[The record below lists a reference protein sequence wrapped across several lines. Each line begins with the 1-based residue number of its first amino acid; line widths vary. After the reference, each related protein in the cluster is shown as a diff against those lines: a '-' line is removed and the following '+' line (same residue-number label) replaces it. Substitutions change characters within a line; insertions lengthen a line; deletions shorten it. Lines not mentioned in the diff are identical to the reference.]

1 MCSTSR
7 IWYKDVLPFTAM
19 VMIECIIV
27 GGNTLFKS
35 SNASQPINSYVF
47 TTYVF
52 IVGFIF
58 LVPCAFFIIITRR
71 SNIPP
76 LKLSIVVKLFILSL
90 IGYFSQIFGYV
101 GIEYSSPT
109 LSSVMS
115 NLAPAFTFIL
125 AFLFRME
132 TLNLRSYSSQAKI
145 VGTVASISGALIATL
160 YNGTPSIVSSD
171 SSSLYWIV
179 GGILLASQN
188 FLLSFVL
195 VSQAQIMVLYP
206 VELMVVFVFGLS
218 GLIVAACAGLVMVRD
233 LDAWKLKPDMMMASI
248 IYMGISTGFL
258 SGLIQVWA
266 LRLKGPVYVA
276 MFKPFSIVVA
286 VVMGV
291 IFLGDS
297 LHVGSVV
304 GGIIISTGFYAVL
317 WGKAKEEGTTVHPYK
332 EAASS
337 LATQTT
343 PLLQTH
349 VLEEGWPTTTS
360 GSPPQIK
367 D

>member
-1 MCSTSR
+1 MGSASR
-7 IWYKDVLPFTAM
+7 ICYKDILPFASM
-19 VMIECIIV
+19 VLIECIIV

-35 SNASQPINSYVF
+35 ATSQDINSYVF

-52 IVGFIF
+52 IVGFMF
-58 LVPCAFFIIITRR
+58 LVPCAFIVFIRQRR
-71 SNIPP
+71 LNIPP
-76 LKLSIVVKLFILSL
+76 LKVSIVVKLFVLSL

-101 GIEYSSPT
+101 GIKYSSPT

-125 AFLFRME
+125 AFFFRME
-132 TLNLRSYSSQAKI
+132 KLNLRSNTSQAKI
-145 VGTVASISGALIATL
+145 VGTVVSISGALVATL
-160 YNGTPSIVSSD
+160 YNGTPVTVSSD
-171 SSSLYWIV
+171 SSSLYWII

-195 VSQAQIMVLYP
+195 VSQAQIMMLYP

-218 GLIVAACAGLVMVRD
+218 GLIVAAFAGLIMVRD
-233 LDAWKLKPDMMMASI
+233 LDSWKLKPDMMLASI

-258 SGLIQVWA
+258 NVLIQVWA

-297 LHVGSVV
+297 LHLGSVI
-304 GGIIISTGFYAVL
+304 GGIIISIGFYAVL
-317 WGKAKEEGTTVHPYK
+317 WGKAKEDNGACYK
-332 EAASS
+332 EASASGG
-337 LATQTT
+337 TETT
-343 PLLQTH
+343 PLLQDNAI
-349 VLEEGWPTTTS
+349 EPRFDPEN
-360 GSPPQIK
+360 
-367 D
+367 

>member
-1 MCSTSR
+1 MGSTSR
-7 IWYKDVLPFTAM
+7 ICYSDVLPFTAM

-35 SNASQPINSYVF
+35 ATAQGINSYVF

-52 IVGFIF
+52 LVGFLF
-58 LVPCAFFIIITRR
+58 LLPCPFFVRR
-71 SNIPP
+71 SSNNQA
-76 LKLSIVVKLFILSL
+76 LNFSIVVKLFLLSL
-90 IGYFSQIFGYV
+90 IGYLSQIFGYI
-101 GIEYSSPT
+101 GIKYSSPT

-125 AFLFRME
+125 AFFFRME
-132 TLNLRSYSSQAKI
+132 KLNLRSYTSQAKI
-145 VGTVASISGALIATL
+145 VGTVVSISGALIATL
-160 YNGTPSIVSSD
+160 YNGTSVTVSSD
-171 SSSLYWIV
+171 SSSLYWII

-195 VSQAQIMVLYP
+195 VSQAQIMMEYP

-218 GLIVAACAGLVMVRD
+218 GLIVAAFAGLIMVRD
-233 LDAWKLKPDMMMASI
+233 LDAWKLKPDMMLASI

-258 SGLIQVWA
+258 NGLIQVWA

-276 MFKPFSIVVA
+276 MFKPLSIVIA
-286 VVMGV
+286 VGMGV

-297 LHVGSVV
+297 LHLGSVV
-304 GGIIISTGFYAVL
+304 GGIVISLGFYAVL
-317 WGKAKEEGTTVHPYK
+317 WGKAKEDGSHVDDK

-337 LATQTT
+337 TQTT
-343 PLLQTH
+343 SLLQPH
-349 VLEEGWPTTTS
+349 E
-360 GSPPQIK
+360 
-367 D
+367 